1 MRMMMAVLYTAL
13 LVGANPVAADVPA
26 AMALRDGDMKKLAAT
41 EPPAA
46 LPEAVLID
54 MQDAP
59 HSLDEYR
66 GKWVVLNFWA
76 TWCAPCREEM
86 PALDRLQQQKGG
98 ADFEVVTINLDRGGP
113 EKPRAFLDEIGVKA
127 LSLNRDPTLKLFN
140 VAKAK
145 GLALGLPATFLLDK
159 DGCLIAHMN
168 GPADWA
174 GPDATIVIDA
184 LRKG

>member
-26 AMALRDGDMKKLAAT
+26 AMALREGDMKKLAAT

-86 PALDRLQQQKGG
+86 PALDRLQAAMPGIAVLPVATG
-98 ADFEVVTINLDRGGP
+98 RNAPDAIDRFFT
-113 EKPRAFLDEIGVKA
+113 EAGVKN
-127 LSLNRDPTLKLFN
+127 LTVLRDP
-140 VAKAK
+140 KAELSRAM
-145 GLALGLPATFLLDK
+145 GVLALPVTVILNPEGQEVAR
-159 DGCLIAHMN
+159 LI
-168 GPADWA
+168 G
-174 GPDATIVIDA
+174 DAEWDSPEAQAVLKA
-184 LRKG
+184 MGE